1 MKISPSARPQH
12 LVADIWIIARERT
25 RSSAQSRGS
34 GMQRDTM
41 IRCVTYLHQ
50 LILRLT
56 ILEVIIID
64 SDDEKPVVPAKRQ
77 GARKP
82 THMAHATRT
91 PSSSQ
96 PSSSSKAVTASM
108 IVKAEHSGPSPLSAD
123 PISLMSSPA
132 MAINDGETLEPVPSY
147 VKYTTIW
154 LQCAYSRLFMSR
166 YPFTFVKSVVYL
178 NRLQELLDKLHSDN
192 TYYHRTISCM

>member
-1 MKISPSARPQH
+1 MQH
-12 LVADIWIIARERT
+12 
-25 RSSAQSRGS
+25 
-34 GMQRDTM
+34 DTT
-41 IRCVTYLHQ
+41 IRCIPGSPLLV
-50 LILRLT
+50 LRLT
-56 ILEVIIID
+56 ILKIIGID
-64 SDDEKPVVPAKRQ
+64 SDDENPIAAAERQ
-77 GARKP
+77 DARKP